1 MSNSADGVIVL
12 PAPSE
17 PAAPAAR
24 AKSGRLCF
32 GLLLLFV
39 VSLYALPAQMFPA
52 LAALHPAQIIAVS
65 ALLLLVIEKMTLH
78 ESFALVWPEG
88 YLLLAFIGAAV
99 LSTFSA
105 FWPLR
110 AYEAAVDLMR
120 ILVAYLLIVNTVL
133 TEKRLRAFLFAM
145 VIGGIFPAVGTLNGY
160 FRGDLVEGRAH
171 WIGIFGNPNELAY
184 ILVMVVPL
192 AVVLASRV
200 RNSLRILLWAAI
212 ALYVAAIYLTQS
224 RGSLIG
230 LVGVMVL
237 LAIRQRGVMLKIV
250 MAVMLVGGLAYT
262 ASSWT
267 RSDGAGTQNYTV
279 QQRIATIKAGVAMFA
294 AHPIVGV
301 GIDCAIVAFPLYA
314 PDDFKARGALVI
326 HNTIIQALSET
337 GVLGFVP
344 FILLMACALYHARQV
359 SFLETLQPA
368 GRRMVVGLE
377 VSLCGAIICGL
388 SGGFLL
394 SWFPYLVVGLI
405 ASARQI
411 ALAESNVL

>member
-1 MSNSADGVIVL
+1 MSNPANGAILL
-12 PAPSE
+12 PTSSE
-17 PAAPAAR
+17 PAAPVAR
-24 AKSGRLCF
+24 AKTGKLCF

-39 VSLYALPAQMFPA
+39 VSLYALPAQLFPA
-52 LAALHPAQIIAVS
+52 LAVLHPAQVIAVS

-78 ESFALVWPEG
+78 ESFVLVWPEG

-120 ILVAYLLIVNTVL
+120 ILVAYLLIVNTVVS
-133 TEKRLRAFLFAM
+133 EKRLRAFLFAM
-145 VIGGIFPAVGTLNGY
+145 IIGGLFPAIGTLNGY
-160 FRGDLVEGRAH
+160 LHGDLIEGRAH

-192 AVVLASRV
+192 AVVMASRA

-230 LVGVMVL
+230 LVGVMAL
-237 LAIRQRGVMLKIV
+237 LAIRQRGVILKIV
-250 MAVMLVGGLAYT
+250 MGALLVGGLAFT
-262 ASSWT
+262 VTSWT
-267 RSDGAGTQNYTV
+267 RSDGAGTQDYTV
-279 QQRIATIKAGVAMFA
+279 QQRIATIKAGAAMFA
-294 AHPIVGV
+294 AHPMVGV

-344 FILLMACALYHARQV
+344 FMLLIACGLYHARKV
-359 SFLETLQPA
+359 SLSKGLQPA
-368 GRRMVVGLE
+368 GQRMAVGLE
-377 VSLCGAIICGL
+377 VSLWGAMICGL

-394 SWFPYLVVGLI
+394 SWFPYLVLGLI
-405 ASARQI
+405 ASTRQI
-411 ALAESNVL
+411 ALAESHA